1 MVQYETHIL
10 FIHLWML
17 ALIFITTSVWL
28 AASQK
33 AFTPDLVF
41 PEMNRNSSWSVA
53 NYGEILCPTSFQS
66 YDPKKHQI
74 LTRVLVERPSLNT
87 DTKVEGYTCHKV
99 KYETICDM
107 PWYFSPA
114 ISHSISPLRV
124 RESECK
130 DAIAEHQLG
139 THVSLSFPPED
150 CSWNSVNTKA
160 YEDIIVKDH
169 PVMLD
174 PYTNN
179 YVDAI
184 FPGGISSPG
193 MGGTIHDDMMW
204 VSKDLAVSPECSGW
218 QQSMGL
224 IYSSRLYGEREPMLE
239 VGSIHIE
246 GHRDKNLTLAC
257 RISFCGEIGV
267 RFHDGEWMKV
277 SVNLDH
283 PNSVTFQVTDFP
295 PCPPGTTIQTA
306 VVENINPEIQ
316 ELTVNMMYRLKC
328 QETISKMVSGLPT
341 SALDLSYLIQV
352 QEGPG
357 IVYKREKGVLYQSVG
372 MYQYIDTVT
381 LNKEENQL
389 GENAKGQK
397 VFWTEWSDSPTRP
410 DLQEGINGIVKYE
423 GQIRVPLGMS
433 LRLEAATELM
443 WGHPVHTVSH
453 PILHVIS
460 NHTDQSV
467 TTWNRGVNSTNLIGL
482 ATRSI
487 SGFYNDLKLYL
498 ILALI
503 VVSIVALVVLDVI
516 PFKYILFILCPP
528 LLLCR
533 FIKCSRRKPETGDR
547 YHVEYNRPG
556 QVSSAF

>member
-1 MVQYETHIL
+1 
-10 FIHLWML
+10 ML

-33 AFTPDLVF
+33 TFTPDLVF

-66 YDPKKHQI
+66 YEPKKHQI

-107 PWYFSPA
+107 PWYFSPT

-124 RESECK
+124 KESECK

-204 VSKDLAVSPECSGW
+204 VSKDLAVSPECSGGNKVW
-218 QQSMGL
+218 GLFIHLGCMGGG
-224 IYSSRLYGEREPMLE
+224 SRCWKSAPPHRGPQGQEPHFSLP
-239 VGSIHIE
+239 V
-246 GHRDKNLTLAC
+246 
-257 RISFCGEIGV
+257 SFYNKIGV

-341 SALDLSYLIQV
+341 SVFDLSYLIQV
-352 QEGPG
+352 QEGPS

-381 LNKEENQL
+381 LNTEENQL
-389 GENAKGQK
+389 GENARGQK

-410 DLQEGINGIVKYE
+410 DPQEGSNGFFKYE

-460 NHTDQSV
+460 NHTEQSV
-467 TTWNRGVNSTNLIGL
+467 TTWNRGVNSTNLIGQ

-533 FIKCSRRKPETGDR
+533 FIKCSTKE
-547 YHVEYNRPG
+547 
-556 QVSSAF
+556 A